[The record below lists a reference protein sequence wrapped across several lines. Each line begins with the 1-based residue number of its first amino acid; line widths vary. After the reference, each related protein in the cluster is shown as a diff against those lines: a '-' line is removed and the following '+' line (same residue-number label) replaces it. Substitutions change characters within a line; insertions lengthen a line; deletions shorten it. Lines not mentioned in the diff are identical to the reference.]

1 MVIKQGI
8 IMMKKITLL
17 VSLLGLVSCSQ
28 ITHKSN
34 PQSFMVGATLWIQN
48 AAEYRAMSYQ
58 AFNFAKQKL
67 NTDLKYRKHSKRR
80 AVVVDIDET
89 VLDNSPF
96 QAKLILDGESYNQ
109 ANWKKWTDK
118 ANARALPG
126 AVKFLTWANS
136 QGVEVFYV
144 TNRNIQSFDAT
155 YKNLVS
161 AGLPIKKEN
170 LLMKTTKSTKGPR
183 RKQIID
189 RFHIV
194 LLMGDTLGDF
204 DDIFDG
210 KPLDARATLVDSKK
224 NDWGNKFIILP
235 NPLYGDWEWALYNNN
250 YKITPEGKQR
260 AWEKHLYPEPL
271 N

>member
-1 MVIKQGI
+1 MILIK
-8 IMMKKITLL
+8 KSFLLL
-17 VSLLGLVSCSQ
+17 VLLVLVSCSQ
-28 ITHKSN
+28 ITQKSN
-34 PQSFMVGATLWIQN
+34 PQSFMVGATLWVQN
-48 AAEYRAMSYQ
+48 AAEFRAHSYQ
-58 AFNFAKQKL
+58 AFNLAKHRL

-80 AVVVDIDET
+80 AVVVDVDET

-96 QAKLILDGESYNQ
+96 QAKLILEGESFNSE
-109 ANWKKWTDK
+109 NWKEWTEK

-126 AVKFLTWANS
+126 ASEFLSWASS

-144 TNRNIQSFDAT
+144 TNRNIRLFDAT
-155 YKNLVS
+155 YNNLKS
-161 AGLPIKKEN
+161 AGFPIKKEN

-183 RKQIID
+183 RKQITD

-194 LLMGDTLGDF
+194 LLMGDTLSDF
-204 DDIFDG
+204 DTIFDG
-210 KPLDARATLVDSKK
+210 KPLDGRATLVDSKK

-250 YKITPEGKQR
+250 RKITPQGKER
-260 AWEKHLYPEPL
+260 AWEKHLYSEPL

>member
-1 MVIKQGI
+1 
-8 IMMKKITLL
+8 MMKK
-17 VSLLGLVSCSQ
+17 VSIILSIFMMVSCSQ
-28 ITHKSN
+28 ISQKSN

-48 AAEYRAMSYQ
+48 AAEYRALSYQ
-58 AFNFAKQKL
+58 AFNFAKQRL

-80 AVVVDIDET
+80 AVVVDVDET

-96 QAKLILDGESYNQ
+96 QAKLILDGESFNRE
-109 ANWKKWTDK
+109 NWKEWTEK
-118 ANARALPG
+118 ANAHALPG
-126 AVKFLTWANS
+126 ATEFLTWANS

-144 TNRNIQSFDAT
+144 TNRNIGLFDAT
-155 YKNLVS
+155 YKNLME
-161 AGLPIKKEN
+161 AGFPVKKEN
-170 LLMKTTKSTKGPR
+170 LLMKTTTSTKGPR
-183 RKQIID
+183 RKQILE

-224 NDWGNKFIILP
+224 KEWGNRFIVLP

-250 YKITPEGKQR
+250 KKITPQGKQR